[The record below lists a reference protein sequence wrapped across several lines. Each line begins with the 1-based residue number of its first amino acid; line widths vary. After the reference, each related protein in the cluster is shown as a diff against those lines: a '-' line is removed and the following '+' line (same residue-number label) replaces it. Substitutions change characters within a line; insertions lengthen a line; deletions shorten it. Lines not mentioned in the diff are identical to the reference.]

1 MKKEFEIFQEV
12 AGVLYYLTFF
22 PFFKVYLRKDVVVY
36 FLFMEEQ
43 NLRKIFI
50 SMMRTPGRKRTREIH
65 IGKVPLGGK
74 YPVRIQSMAGS
85 PTSDTAACVEESIRI
100 IRAGADYIRFTA
112 QNTKEAGNLADI
124 RDHLRRR
131 GYYTPIIADVH
142 FNPKIA
148 ETAARIVEK
157 VRINPG
163 NFARIVPPGKGM
175 DTEKEEACYIEQI
188 REQLVPLLNICK
200 KHHTALRLGV
210 NHGSLSKRILEKY
223 GDTPQGMVISAMEYL
238 RICKEENFHEVVLSM
253 KSSNTRVMVHAY
265 RLLVATMAVEGELYP
280 LHLGITEAGEGE
292 DGRIRSAA
300 GIGALLADGLGD
312 TIRVSLTEPSEKEV
326 PVARQLVHYFSWE
339 KEQAPEVKIPASFD
353 PFEYMPAQETMTV
366 AGFPK
371 MPVVVSTG
379 MYDSQQAPRPDFVVR
394 ENAEPRM
401 LFSSGKRLP
410 FIKVLLDDEGI
421 QDIKRWQ
428 ENNPATVVVVEAG
441 ERDSVRKIRTFFF
454 RLQEEGIRF
463 PVILKKT
470 YHSETTEQFWIEAAA
485 EMGPLFLDGLGNGL
499 WLEYV
504 KDKAEERR
512 EKKEGGVKWG
522 KGDEKKGDLERPDVA
537 VETAFG
543 ILQASR
549 VRFSRPE
556 YISCPSC
563 GRTLFDIRKVTA
575 EIRKR
580 TSHLKGIKIAVMGCI
595 VNGPG
600 EMADADYGYVGSGK
614 DRITLYRNRKI
625 VKRNIPA
632 KDAVDELIKLI
643 KDNGGWLA

>member
-1 MKKEFEIFQEV
+1 
-12 AGVLYYLTFF
+12 
-22 PFFKVYLRKDVVVY
+22 
-36 FLFMEEQ
+36 MEEQ

-50 SMMRTPGRKRTREIH
+50 NMMRTPGRKRTREIY

-74 YPVRIQSMAGS
+74 YPVRIQSMASS

-112 QNTKEAGNLADI
+112 QNTREAGNLADI

-131 GYYTPIIADVH
+131 GYHTPIIADVH

-175 DTEKEEACYIEQI
+175 ATEKEEACYIEQL

-238 RICKEENFHEVVLSM
+238 RICKEEDFHEVVLSM

-265 RLLVATMAVEGELYP
+265 RLLVATMAAEGELYP

-326 PVARQLVHYFSWE
+326 PVARYLVHYFSRE
-339 KEQAPEVKIPASFD
+339 KEPAPEVQIPASFD
-353 PFEYMPAQETMTV
+353 PFEYVPVQETMAV

-371 MPVVVSTG
+371 LPVVVSTG
-379 MYDSQQAPRPDFVVR
+379 MYDSKQEPRPDLTVR
-394 ENAEPRM
+394 EDVEPK
-401 LFSSGKRLP
+401 LLSSAGEKQS
-410 FIKVLLDDEGI
+410 FVKVPAGEEGVRHLL
-421 QDIKRWQ
+421 QWQ
-428 ENNPATVVVVEAG
+428 VQNPATVVVAEAG
-441 ERDSVRKIRTFFF
+441 ETDSVREIRSFFF
-454 RLQEEGIRF
+454 RLQETGIRY

-470 YHSETTEQFWIEAAA
+470 YSSETMEQFWIEAAA
-485 EMGPLFLDGLGNGL
+485 DMGPLFLDGFGNGL
-499 WLEYV
+499 WLEYD
-504 KDKAEERR
+504 KDKARSTPLHPTGY
-512 EKKEGGVKWG
+512 GGQESQKTG
-522 KGDEKKGDLERPDVA
+522 GDSGNPDIAVA
-537 VETAFG
+537 TAFG
-543 ILQASR
+543 ILQAAR
-549 VRFSRPE
+549 VRSFRPE

-563 GRTLFDIRKVTA
+563 GRTLFNIQKVTA

-580 TSHLKGIKIAVMGCI
+580 TSHLKDIRIAVMGCI

-614 DRITLYRNRKI
+614 DRITLYRNRQI

-632 KDAVDELIKLI
+632 KDAVEELIKLI
-643 KDNGGWLA
+643 KENGDWQT